1 MKRSDLLKP
10 AKSENMVFRDQV
22 ETLEETNKILEKDN
36 EWLLNSGNNKIN
48 QDDHKFD
55 QEAFKQLKTVLRRNK
70 AAKER
75 VLR

>member
-55 QEAFKQLKTVLRRNK
+55 
-70 AAKER
+70 
-75 VLR
+75 